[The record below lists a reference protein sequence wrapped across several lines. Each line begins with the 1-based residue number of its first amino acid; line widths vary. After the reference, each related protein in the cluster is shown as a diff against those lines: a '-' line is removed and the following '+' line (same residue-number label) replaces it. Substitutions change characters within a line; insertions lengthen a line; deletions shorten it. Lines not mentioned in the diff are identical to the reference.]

1 MKLQSNISHRIL
13 DSLTRDEIK
22 NLTIETKETLA
33 PAFLKERK
41 RIFTAADLWNIQAKK
56 KRAAY
61 RRAYL

>member
-1 MKLQSNISHRIL
+1 
-13 DSLTRDEIK
+13 LTRDEIK

-33 PAFLKERK
+33 PGFLKERK

-56 KRAAY
+56 KRVAY